1 MYRKKAL
8 VSGITGELGSYLAEL
23 LLSKGYEVHGL
34 LNTGQ
39 ARENRLGHI
48 KHLEDEIILHTVALD
63 SYPNMLRVIK
73 KVGPNEFYH
82 LDDEENEADE
92 SALLNANINSTHC
105 ILQVLRDEL
114 PRCRFFFA
122 ASSQIYGETED
133 LPQTEE
139 SKFYPSTTYGISKV
153 SGYELTR
160 MFRQVHGLYA
170 CSGILFPSHSPRVK
184 LGHAQKISVEKFG
197 VPV

>member
-8 VSGITGELGSYLAEL
+8 VSGVTGELGSYLAEL

-39 ARENRLGHI
+39 ARENRLGYI
-48 KHLEDEIILHTVALD
+48 KHLEDEIIFHTVALD

-122 ASSQIYGETED
+122 ASSRIYGETEN

-170 CSGILFPSHSPRVK
+170 
-184 LGHAQKISVEKFG
+184 
-197 VPV
+197 